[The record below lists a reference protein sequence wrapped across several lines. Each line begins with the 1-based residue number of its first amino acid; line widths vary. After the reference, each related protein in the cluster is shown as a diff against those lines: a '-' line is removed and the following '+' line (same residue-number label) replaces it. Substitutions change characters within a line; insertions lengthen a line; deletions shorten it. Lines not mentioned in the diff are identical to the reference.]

1 MKQTE
6 KTRDG
11 GGKPIVVLTPDK
23 GMVIINK
30 EYADWKAQGADADGA
45 DRPPLLL
52 AEEVCLAVTDT
63 ADRYAEVSE
72 ATAEEY
78 QKEYDE
84 AMMAEQE
91 QEMPM
96 EEMPTEDTTAE
107 EEK

>member
-78 QKEYDE
+78 QREYDE
-84 AMMAEQE
+84 AMLAEQE
-91 QEMPM
+91 A
-96 EEMPTEDTTAE
+96 EMPTEEDIE
-107 EEK
+107 GEN

>member
-6 KTRDG
+6 KTRG
-11 GGKPIVVLTPDK
+11 KGLKPIVVLTPDE

-30 EYADWKAQGADADGA
+30 DYADWKAQGDGDGGA
-45 DRPPLLL
+45 RPPLLL
-52 AEEVCLAVTDT
+52 AQEVCLAVTDT

>member
-30 EYADWKAQGADADGA
+30 EYADWKAQGADAEG

-78 QKEYDE
+78 QREYDE
-84 AMMAEQE
+84 AMLAEQE
-91 QEMPM
+91 MMQEMP
-96 EEMPTEDTTAE
+96 TDIEDE
-107 EEK
+107 NPEV

>member
-30 EYADWKAQGADADGA
+30 EYADWKAQGADGA

-84 AMMAEQE
+84 AMLAEQE
-91 QEMPM
+91 MMQEMP
-96 EEMPTEDTTAE
+96 TDIE
-107 EEK
+107 EENPEV

>member
-30 EYADWKAQGADADGA
+30 EYADWKAQGAEG

-78 QKEYDE
+78 QREYDE
-84 AMMAEQE
+84 AMLAEQE
-91 QEMPM
+91 AEMQD
-96 EEMPTEDTTAE
+96 MPTDTTDDIIAE
-107 EEK
+107 EEEK

>member
-30 EYADWKAQGADADGA
+30 EYADWKAQGADAEDA

-78 QKEYDE
+78 QREYDE
-84 AMMAEQE
+84 AMLAEQE
-91 QEMPM
+91 QEMQ
-96 EEMPTEDTTAE
+96 EMPTDIEDE
-107 EEK
+107 NPEV